1 MLRGGFNMKLSKMFH
16 PLVWIILGGTI
27 FTRIASFMAMPFLAI
42 YLHNEIEA
50 SPLQIGLTIGIAP
63 LISTVGGFFGGYLTD
78 RFGRKSVILLTIFI
92 WSLVFF
98 GFATAHEVW
107 FFVLFNA
114 LNGLCRSFFE
124 PSTQALM
131 IDFTPADKRKRL
143 FSLRYTAINIAAV
156 IGPIIGVYISQL
168 SSPSIPFMLTGIMYI
183 VYAVFLFF
191 VLNRYEMQQPK
202 ATTQTKILQ
211 TFTLLLTNRVL
222 LSFIFGA
229 ILINIGYSQFDSTL
243 PQVIELKIEDGTK
256 LYSLLISLN
265 AAVVLLL
272 QLPISIVSER
282 FSSTA
287 TLLVGILFFAIGLL
301 LFGFSNNY
309 TLYIIAMIIFTIGE
323 IFAFP
328 TMNVMIDEIA
338 PDTQKGTYLGAAQFK
353 NLGGF
358 LGPIIGGWLLTHYID
373 ALFVVIA
380 VLVLCSCLFYKSKLK
395 PHA

>member
-1 MLRGGFNMKLSKMFH
+1 MKLPKQFH

-78 RFGRKSVILLTIFI
+78 RFGRKSIILLTIII
-92 WSLVFF
+92 WSIVFF
-98 GFATAHEVW
+98 GFATAQTVW
-107 FFVLFNA
+107 FFVALNA

-131 IDFTPADKRKRL
+131 IDFTPPDKRKRL
-143 FSLRYTAINIAAV
+143 YSFRYAAINIAAV

-168 SSPSIPFMLTGIMYI
+168 SSPSIPFMLTGTMYI
-183 VYAVFLFF
+183 IYAVFLFF

-202 ATTQTKILQ
+202 ASTPTKILQ
-211 TFTLLLTNRVL
+211 TFTILLTNRVL
-222 LSFIFGA
+222 LSFILGA

-243 PQVIELKIEDGTK
+243 PQIIELKIVDGTK

-272 QLPISIVSER
+272 QLPISILSER

-287 TLLVGILFFAIGLL
+287 TLLVGILFFVFGLL

-309 TLYIIAMIIFTIGE
+309 PLYIIAMIIFTIGE

-328 TMNVMIDEIA
+328 TMSVMIDEIA

-358 LGPIIGGWLLTHYID
+358 IGPIIGGWLLTHYMN
-373 ALFVVIA
+373 AMFPVIA
-380 VLVLCSCLFYKSKLK
+380 VLVLCSCIFYRSRFK
-395 PHA
+395 PQQE

>member
-1 MLRGGFNMKLSKMFH
+1 MLRGGFNMNLSKMFH

-98 GFATAHEVW
+98 GFATAHAVW

-131 IDFTPADKRKRL
+131 IDFTSVDKRKRL

-156 IGPIIGVYISQL
+156 IGPIIGVYIAQL
-168 SSPSIPFMLTGIMYI
+168 SSPSIPFILTGIMYI

-211 TFTLLLTNRVL
+211 TFSLLLTNRVL

>member
-1 MLRGGFNMKLSKMFH
+1 MKLSKMFH

-156 IGPIIGVYISQL
+156 IGPIIGVYIAQL
-168 SSPSIPFMLTGIMYI
+168 FSSSIPFMLTGIMYI

>member
-1 MLRGGFNMKLSKMFH
+1 MQLSKMFH

-42 YLHNEIEA
+42 YLHNEIDA

-78 RFGRKSVILLTIFI
+78 RFGRKSVILLTILV
-92 WSLVFF
+92 WSIVFF
-98 GFATAHEVW
+98 GFATAHTIW
-107 FFVLFNA
+107 FFVVLNA

-131 IDFTPADKRKRL
+131 IDFTPAEKRKRL

-156 IGPIIGVYISQL
+156 IGPLIGVYIAQL

-183 VYAVFLFF
+183 IYALFLFF
-191 VLNRYEMQQPK
+191 VLNRYEMQQQK
-202 ATTQTKILQ
+202 ATTQTKVLQ
-211 TFTLLLTNRVL
+211 TFTILLTNKVL

-243 PQVIELKIEDGTK
+243 PQLIELKIEDGAK

-272 QLPISIVSER
+272 QLPISIFSER
-282 FSSTA
+282 FSSSTI
-287 TLLVGILFFAIGLL
+287 LLIGIVFFAVGLT
-301 LFGFSNNY
+301 LFGISTNY
-309 TLYIIAMIIFTIGE
+309 SLFICAMIIFTIGE

-338 PDTQKGTYLGAAQFK
+338 PDTQKATYLGASQFK

-358 LGPIIGGWLLTHYID
+358 IGPIIGGWLLTHYID
-373 ALFVVIA
+373 AMFAVIA
-380 VLVLCSCLFYKSKLK
+380 VLVLCSSLFYRSK
-395 PHA
+395 AQGAT